1 MQGGGDPPAKAKR
14 RLLRYFKKGNY
25 YLVATNWGGTKQ
37 KQITKNNRFEKQQIS
52 KISHFRKQ
60 HISKTTTNEKKSKF
74 QKTTDLKKE
83 QISKNN
89 KFQKIGMIKSYF
101 LEFGVV
107 IVICSLFLNQCLF

>member
-1 MQGGGDPPAKAKR
+1 MFQLSPVCPAKAKR

-74 QKTTDLKKE
+74 LKTTDLKKE
-83 QISKNN
+83 QICCVWK
-89 KFQKIGMIKSYF
+89 
-101 LEFGVV
+101 
-107 IVICSLFLNQCLF
+107 

>member
-1 MQGGGDPPAKAKR
+1 VERRGVQGGDPPAKAKR
-14 RLLRYFKKGNY
+14 RLLKYLRKGNY
-25 YLVATNWGGTKQ
+25 YFVATNWGGTKQ

-52 KISHFRKQ
+52 KISHLENNTFQKKQ
-60 HISKTTTNEKKSKF
+60 QMKKNSKF

-101 LEFGVV
+101 LEFGVF
-107 IVICSLFLNQCLF
+107 IVICSLF

>member
-1 MQGGGDPPAKAKR
+1 M
-14 RLLRYFKKGNY
+14 KKN
-25 YLVATNWGGTKQ
+25 
-37 KQITKNNRFEKQQIS
+37 
-52 KISHFRKQ
+52 
-60 HISKTTTNEKKSKF
+60 SKF

-107 IVICSLFLNQCLF
+107 TVICSLFLNQCLF